1 MTPTSCSCTSW
12 NGGCRV
18 IERRSGFPGGR
29 RGWVLAALVAI
40 GVVAWLQLGLAPA
53 RLVPRAGGLQIA
65 RDFFAGALTPALDYQ
80 SNDVPVGAPPFLLR
94 LLSALGSTVVY
105 AAAAVALALPA
116 GLLLGFVA
124 SSIWWAADPM
134 RGGSRRRVGRS
145 ALAGTTQAAVRT
157 LIAVLRSV
165 HELLWAVVFLAAMGL
180 SPVTGVLALAIPYS
194 GTFAKVFSE
203 MLDEAPTDSARA
215 VRGVGAGSVGV
226 FLWGIL
232 PRALPDMAAYVFY
245 RFECAIRA
253 SAVLGFFGF
262 PTIGYFLR
270 ASFEDT
276 QYREVW
282 SYLYALLALVLLLEL
297 WSSALRRRFVA

>member
-1 MTPTSCSCTSW
+1 V
-12 NGGCRV
+12 R
-18 IERRSGFPGGR
+18 ERWTGVPGGR
-29 RGWVLAALVAI
+29 RTGVLAALALVGI
-40 GVVAWLQLGLAPA
+40 VAWVQLGLAPSS
-53 RLVPRAGGLQIA
+53 LVPRPGGVQIA
-65 RDFFAGALTPALDYQ
+65 RNFFAGALSPALDYQ
-80 SNDVPVGAPPFLLR
+80 AGDVPAGAPPFLLR
-94 LLSALGSTVVY
+94 LLSALWSTILY

-116 GLLLGFVA
+116 GLLLGFLA
-124 SSIWWAADPM
+124 SSSWWAVDPVC
-134 RGGSRRRVGRS
+134 GSRRRARRS
-145 ALAGTTQAAVRT
+145 ALAGTAQALLRVF
-157 LIAVLRSV
+157 IAALRSV

-215 VRGVGAGSVGV
+215 LRGVGAAPATI
-226 FLWGIL
+226 FLWGNL

-282 SYLYALLALVLLLEL
+282 SYLYALLALVLLLEV